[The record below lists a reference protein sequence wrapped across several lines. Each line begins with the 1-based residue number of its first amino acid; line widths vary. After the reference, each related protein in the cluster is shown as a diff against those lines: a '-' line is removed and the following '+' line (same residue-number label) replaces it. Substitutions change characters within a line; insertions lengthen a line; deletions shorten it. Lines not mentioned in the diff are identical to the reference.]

1 MKKRIKLLEKKIMLR
16 LNLLQP
22 EQEVE
27 LKSVDFVIAALEQN
41 IENTKGLDRMV
52 RIAGILDKIQKQYTE
67 NSTTLTLDDSD
78 YLVIKDSVDKV
89 QWGFMILHFPEF
101 LDSIANPEK
110 VE

>member
-1 MKKRIKLLEKKIMLR
+1 MKKVIKLFEKKVMLR
-16 LNLLQP
+16 LNPLQP

-27 LKSVDFVIAALEQN
+27 LKSISFINSALEQH
-41 IENTKGLDRMV
+41 IENTKGLDRMI
-52 RIAGILDKIQKQYTE
+52 RIAGILDKVKKQAETG
-67 NSTTLTLDDSD
+67 SVLTLDDSD

-101 LDSIANPEK
+101 LDSVANPEK